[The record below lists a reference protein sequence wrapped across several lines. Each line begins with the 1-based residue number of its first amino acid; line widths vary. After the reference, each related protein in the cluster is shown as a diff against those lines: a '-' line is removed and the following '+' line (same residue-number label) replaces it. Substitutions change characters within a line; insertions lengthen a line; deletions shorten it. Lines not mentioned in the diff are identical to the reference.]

1 MNTPNYILQRNNQTV
16 INLRPIHERMG
27 FTPAEFP
34 SWFKDRIRKMNL
46 TEGKDFEKFSENR
59 HFQYIV
65 PVKVALSIL
74 NTVPAAKAAP
84 IKKEIAETLAAS
96 TPLDVENK
104 PVEMPE
110 QKTLPLFVSEPTTP
124 AVVKL
129 AGPVGVMQIEGR
141 AAVDAEDLFALWNTE
156 GKTPLKRWLA
166 YRIAKLGL
174 TLGKNYVEYS
184 KPDLIRRKP
193 EPAYIVSIDTAIA
206 IADSETKGRGKA
218 VSEYLTR
225 YRKDLAKQRLST
237 KGKLSEFIGMQPL
250 NVAAFETRDVL
261 EDSCSDTFE
270 VSGLGGGPELIN
282 TQPCENSGDGL
293 FAQNGKNSTDGI
305 NDTNVNKSDE
315 EVSPETVEN
324 PNTAPDEVF
333 SKNGNN
339 PEELQQEREPNLFD
353 LMVKFAQGLLQ
364 QSQGMAE
371 LYRQMLATSGTVSE
385 LVKIE
390 QQAALRKL
398 GLYPG
403 KAAIPAMTLRDKINH
418 AVNKR
423 NAITGEKHEDIFKA
437 IYARLANDYGYSV
450 LDFERKKGQSHLQ
463 LCEELGIISI
473 VWDIVNGAAFNRYVT
488 ATPKATA

>member
-46 TEGKDFEKFSENR
+46 TEGQDFEKFSENR
-59 HFQYIV
+59 HYQYVV

-84 IKKEIAETLAAS
+84 IKKEIAETFAAS
-96 TPLDVENK
+96 IPSDVENK
-104 PVEMPE
+104 TIETPE

-124 AVVKL
+124 VAVKL
-129 AGPVGVMQIEGR
+129 TGPVGVMQIEGR
-141 AAVDAEDLFALWNTE
+141 AAVNAGDLFKLWAKNETARVNDWVQ
-156 GKTPLKRWLA
+156 RWIVKYDLFED
-166 YRIAKLGL
+166 RD
-174 TLGKNYVEYS
+174 YVEY
-184 KPDLIRRKP
+184 KAPDPVTFRKVTFH
-193 EPAYIVSIDTAIA
+193 ILSIDAAIIVA
-206 IADSETKGRGKA
+206 KGQPTGKGRQIA
-218 VSEYLTR
+218 EYLTE
-225 YRKDLAKQRLST
+225 YRKDLKRQKLPTKGRLSD
-237 KGKLSEFIGMQPL
+237 FIGMEPT
-250 NVAAFETRDVL
+250 NVAHVEPEPMLQIATPL
-261 EDSCSDTFE
+261 ELLSEHQVPTPVDPVTPRPVNSDAAN
-270 VSGLGGGPELIN
+270 P
-282 TQPCENSGDGL
+282 P
-293 FAQNGKNSTDGI
+293 
-305 NDTNVNKSDE
+305 DE
-315 EVSPETVEN
+315 EGPHPVNESPDWVDPEDQPEPQEGQG
-324 PNTAPDEVF
+324 PNM
-333 SKNGNN
+333 
-339 PEELQQEREPNLFD
+339 FD
-353 LMVKFAQGLLQ
+353 LMVKFSQGLLQ
-364 QSQGMAE
+364 QAQAMAD

-418 AVNKR
+418 AVSKR
-423 NAITGEKHEDIFKA
+423 AGITGEKHEDIFKA